1 MKSSIVGVRVIAML
15 SRVLE
20 DTLRMH
26 LEELEVHLDVAHS
39 TTMLSHMTQGNPIYE
54 VAIVPANPPSGE
66 WLQICHVLGALKPSP
81 SILVSLRDD
90 TFSAWTKVLDAGG
103 FGLLLEPYTSE
114 GLLVAIQG
122 AVKHFRGRDA

>member
-1 MKSSIVGVRVIAML
+1 MRMFDVDRGAHMKSSIVGVRVIAML

-54 VAIVPANPPSGE
+54 VAIVPANPAVWRMASNLPR
-66 WLQICHVLGALKPSP
+66 LGRAKTE
-81 SILVSLRDD
+81 SIYSRFIERRYFLSMDQSTRCRRLWAF
-90 TFSAWTKVLDAGG
+90 T
-103 FGLLLEPYTSE
+103 
-114 GLLVAIQG
+114 
-122 AVKHFRGRDA
+122 